1 MATNERRSAA
11 ARDPDDLTDLLERG
25 KTDGEAREEALRR
38 ATSWIHEIIAES
50 FAHSGYG
57 ENELFRPGYLG
68 LLSAVCNFELAR
80 GRPFREYAGNLIR
93 GEIRQHIRD
102 REQQQRVPPWMND
115 LNRQIENAEARL
127 LRETG
132 RLPTLV
138 ELADAVN
145 ISEEGIVE
153 IFKAR
158 EALSYVSLDA
168 EQRANDPA
176 PTIRTD
182 LIRSK
187 RPVAFPIEHR
197 IRIASALERLAEL
210 QQYLFR
216 HLFEAPTDTAP
227 DQPGGVPGPAG

>member
-1 MATNERRSAA
+1 MATNERRGRAQRGA
-11 ARDPDDLTDLLERG
+11 NDDLANLLRLGDTE
-25 KTDGEAREEALRR
+25 TSAREEVLRQ
-38 ATSWIHEIIAES
+38 ATPWIHEIIEES
-50 FAHSGYG
+50 FAHSGYAADD
-57 ENELFRPGYLG
+57 LFRPGYLG
-68 LLSAVCNFELAR
+68 LLNAVCNFELAR

-102 REQQQRVPPWMND
+102 REQPLQAPPWMDD
-115 LNRQIENAEARL
+115 LNRQIESAEARL

-132 RLPTLV
+132 RLPTLS

-145 ISEEGIVE
+145 ISEDGIIE

-158 EALSYVSLDA
+158 EALSYVSLDID
-168 EQRANDPA
+168 QRANDPS
-176 PTIRTD
+176 PTIRTE

-187 RPVAFPIEHR
+187 RPSAFPIEHR

-216 HLFEAPTDTAP
+216 HLFDAPADAP
-227 DQPGGVPGPAG
+227 GRTN